1 MTNWTL
7 CLQPLV
13 LSHKD
18 PSFWLIGPYAFSL
31 QTLSLYLTKE
41 KKVKKFKLKDSI
53 YLKLVLK
60 ILEFCHLKWPLVYLV
75 MHICLNQDN
84 IFVNCAL
91 AMEICFPLSNKIN
104 NMIILIFHFS
114 PSTSQLLISLC
125 LVSCLVFQ
133 IMFQ

>member
-1 MTNWTL
+1 MSTY
-7 CLQPLV
+7 
-13 LSHKD
+13 
-18 PSFWLIGPYAFSL
+18 SFHINILHFLLIGPYAL
-31 QTLSLYLTKE
+31 DTLIVPYKR
-41 KKVKKFKLKDSI
+41 KKMKKFKLKDSI